1 MKNTILFKFCL
12 PPSDF
17 QLLIPVLSLLFSSCL
32 TVQPV
37 EVQSVNN
44 FQLRDALT
52 KPYVQFDVNIHN
64 PNHFG
69 LTLKEFKSTA
79 YSGDKVV
86 TDIFVQKKTRI
97 AANSDISIP
106 IQTTPS
112 LNDIS
117 SMLFSGGASKDVKVD
132 GYLTV
137 RKFIFSKKFPFTI
150 HTKF

>member
-1 MKNTILFKFCL
+1 MRKNQIFKFSIL
-12 PPSDF
+12 Y
-17 QLLIPVLSLLFSSCL
+17 SLFCIFFSSCL

-37 EVQSVNN
+37 EVQSVSN
-44 FQLRDALT
+44 FQLQDPLT

-79 YSGDKVV
+79 YSGDKIV
-86 TDIFVQKKTRI
+86 TDIFVQKKTHI

-112 LNDIS
+112 INDIS
-117 SMLFSGGASKDVKVD
+117 SMIFSGGASKDVKVD

-150 HTKF
+150 HTKL